1 MKKYDAFIERWR
13 QSGSYKLK
21 YFTLDIKK
29 CYDSID
35 TTLLMKIIEKTQ
47 FIEDKYFVMKYNRL
61 YRNKKP
67 LLGNNHFPSYFNY
80 KERATAVGL
89 ADDPMLVR

>member
-1 MKKYDAFIERWR
+1 MGYCIFDNRQIANKYDAFIRKWR
-13 QSGSYKLK
+13 QQGEPPLA

-35 TTLLMKIIEKTQ
+35 TNRLMTIIKETK
-47 FIEDKYFVMKYNRL
+47 FIEDMYLIVRYYRL

-67 LLGNNHFPSYFNY
+67 LTKNKALPFYFNI
-80 KERATAVGL
+80 K
-89 ADDPMLVR
+89 